1 MQIPLGLESPNT
13 SNMVSRL
20 RKSLYGLKQSPR
32 VWFDRL
38 TKVVKQDGFA
48 QCQTDHTLSV
58 KHFVNGKIALFIVYV
73 DDVVITG
80 DDYDQINHLKNL
92 LAKNLKS
99 MI

>member
-1 MQIPLGLESPNT
+1 M
-13 SNMVSRL
+13 
-20 RKSLYGLKQSPR
+20 
-32 VWFDRL
+32 FDRL

-48 QCQTDHTLSV
+48 QCQTDHIMFA